1 MNTISEH
8 IDATELW
15 ASVITEIISEQ
26 VCEYHWYSISYE
38 VFTLYISCP
47 SVTLSLDMLSVSINV
62 LQHLLIVA

>member
-1 MNTISEH
+1 MNTINEH

-15 ASVITEIISEQ
+15 AYVITEIISEL

-47 SVTLSLDMLSVSINV
+47 STTLSLDMPSVDING